1 MGAVE
6 DRFYDFNTK
15 RIGMKYL
22 GHVVSLS
29 IAVMLSGCASSYSD
43 SGTFIPSP
51 KDVGNMFAQKETP
64 QEMIAK
70 SQDKEL
76 TKTFA
81 ESKFAKVTS
90 IKALPYGLLL
100 ECKRLYETDS
110 FIYLSQ
116 SRQFYRNKASEF
128 LNDDIAKAYIDT
140 IQKRGNGYRIYNG
153 DGNQALIKSYVGG
166 TLKVN
171 TKTEIY
177 MYDSDFAI
185 VEYNKTGEKISALV
199 RQARIEPS
207 QLGSTMGD
215 KDPAV
220 TIHQNIF
227 VLFEGEL
234 QKIALN
240 LNNTALQNTI
250 YKSVGLDTPTLT
262 TTQAPAVIAV
272 STSNADKIKEL
283 HELFKSGALSEEE
296 YNKEKAKILNTTDIK
311 ALSSNPVASTPME
324 AMIVQKFNEKNGTN
338 LSSMK
343 EIQEYM
349 ITKKQ

>member
-1 MGAVE
+1 MSE
-6 DRFYDFNTK
+6 DNFTQ
-15 RIGMKYL
+15 RIGMKHWEY
-22 GHVVSLS
+22 VVSLGMV
-29 IAVMLSGCASSYSD
+29 VMLSGCASSYSD

-51 KDVGNMFAQKETP
+51 KDVGNMLFSK
-64 QEMIAK
+64 QESAAEITAK

-81 ESKFAKVTS
+81 EGKFAKVTS
-90 IKALPYGLLL
+90 INALPYGLLL

-116 SRQFYRNKASEF
+116 SRQFYRNLAPDF
-128 LNDDIAKAYIDT
+128 LKDDIAKAYIDT

-153 DGNQALIKSYVGG
+153 EGNQALIKAYVGG
-166 TLKVN
+166 TLKIN

-185 VEYNKTGEKISALV
+185 VEYTKTGEKMSALV

-215 KDPAV
+215 RDPAV

-240 LNNTALQNTI
+240 LNNTTLQNNI
-250 YKSVGLDTPTLT
+250 YNSVGLDTPPAPVT
-262 TTQAPAVIAV
+262 APAQA
-272 STSNADKIKEL
+272 STTPSASKADKIKEL
-283 HELFKSGALSEEE
+283 HDLFKSGALSEEE
-296 YNKEKAKILNTTDIK
+296 YNKEKTKILNTTDTK
-311 ALSSNPVASTPME
+311 ETSSNPVASTPME
-324 AMIVQKFNEKNGTN
+324 AMLVQKFNQKNGTN

-349 ITKKQ
+349 MTKKQ